1 MGSMQSISLRQ
12 GSSPGK
18 LGTYRASLGAV
29 GVKWQ
34 VCKLCKVV
42 SVSKDSPS
50 NFPQSAD
57 KAPAPYIGILIGF
70 QYPNAVEKLG
80 DMSAQDAVRCG
91 YGIDLM

>member
-18 LGTYRASLGAV
+18 LGTYPASLGAV

-34 VCKLCKVV
+34 ICKVV

-80 DMSAQDAVRCG
+80 DMSAQDAVQCR